1 MAATFNKDDFRRISL
16 SLAAAVLM
24 VAVGGAIVFASI
36 HLHQSEKKNKITAQ
50 TRQKESQMKLS
61 RARDEELEIKKKVA
75 HYNDLSGRGIFGDE
89 HRLDWIEQ
97 IRRIKDAR
105 KLIDV
110 QYEIAPQQTLDAGIL
125 PGSSGNYAFLASTM
139 QLRMKLLHED
149 DLLNFLSDL
158 RGTARAYLRVR
169 RCDVE
174 RLPRSS
180 ADNRGIPPQLGADC
194 TVDWIT
200 IREKKA
206 A

>member
-158 RGTARAYLRVR
+158 RGTAHAYLRVR